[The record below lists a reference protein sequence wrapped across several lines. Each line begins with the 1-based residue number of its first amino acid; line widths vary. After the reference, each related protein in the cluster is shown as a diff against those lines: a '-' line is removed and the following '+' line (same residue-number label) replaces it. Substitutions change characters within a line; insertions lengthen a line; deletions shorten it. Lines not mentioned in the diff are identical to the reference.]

1 MERVLTKERVIYS
14 ILEKKRQRLQSAIAL
29 ILLKQSQLLVK
40 KKTSISAKLFKNKDV
55 FATSMMSKQR
65 MATFSKCLE

>member
-14 ILEKKRQRLQSAIAL
+14 ILERKRQRLQSAIAL

-40 KKTSISAKLFKNKDV
+40 TKTSISAKLFKNKDA